1 MKIQELLP
9 QYLYQN
15 KTLSIPGL
23 GVFELNP
30 VVNIY
35 ETKEEGWPEDTIT
48 FKQDRNVV
56 ITEDF
61 LKYLI
66 QHTGKMKPLAI
77 SDLES
82 FVSSGVQLLNIGKPF
97 MLKGIG
103 SVSKSAYGDLQFQQ
117 GSPILDKLESA
128 AQPDQLKD
136 RTLQQKENDE
146 IDFSHAERKSSKKA
160 ILVFAA
166 VIALALIGWAIYL
179 AIPKHQ
185 PAETEAENI
194 TTDTSHTVNNVTV
207 DTTTAKKDSITTPA
221 PVAAVTT
228 DTTSFDLIIKHV
240 DTKAKADAFV
250 AYQKSVRQREVTI
263 VQKDSS
269 NYQLVLHV
277 TRNLSDTTH
286 VIDSLKSYYG
296 FKATLKKTSN

>member
-9 QYLYQN
+9 QYLYQH

-30 VVNIY
+30 AVNIY

-48 FKQDRNVV
+48 FRQDRNVV

-117 GSPILDKLESA
+117 GSLVLDKLES

-146 IDFSHAERKSSKKA
+146 LDFSHAERKSSKKA

-179 AIPKHQ
+179 ALPKHQ

-194 TTDTSHTVNNVTV
+194 ATDTSKAV
-207 DTTTAKKDSITTPA
+207 DTTTAKKDSVTTSV

-240 DTKAKADAFV
+240 DTKARADAFV
-250 AYQKSVRQREVTI
+250 AYQKSVKQRNITI

-277 TRNLSDTTH
+277 TKNLSDTTF

-296 FKATLKKTSN
+296 IKATLLKPSN

>member
-9 QYLYQN
+9 QYLYQH

-30 VVNIY
+30 AVNIY

-117 GSPILDKLESA
+117 GSPVLDKLES

-146 IDFSHAERKSSKKA
+146 LDFSHAERKSSKKA

-179 AIPKHQ
+179 ALPKHQ
-185 PAETEAENI
+185 LAETEAENI
-194 TTDTSHTVNNVTV
+194 TTDTSKAANNATV
-207 DTTTAKKDSITTPA
+207 DTVTAKKDSVTTPA
-221 PVAAVTT
+221 PVAVVTT

-240 DTKAKADAFV
+240 DTKARADAFV
-250 AYQKSVRQREVTI
+250 AYQKSVKQRNITI

-277 TRNLSDTTH
+277 TKNLSDTTF

-296 FKATLKKTSN
+296 IKATLLKPSN